1 MASSKNLLFL
11 FGVLFALV
19 LLISSD
25 VTTADQ
31 ETTKATG
38 VHDASSG
45 EAHQYPVAGYVCAF
59 GCCRI
64 LGRYCFRCCPPAE
77 KTPNVEFGDEVKN

>member
-1 MASSKNLLFL
+1 MASSKSLLFL

-19 LLISSD
+19 LLISAD

-45 EAHQYPVAGYVCAF
+45 EAHQDPVIVDRCAF
-59 GCCRI
+59 GCCR
-64 LGRYCFRCCPPAE
+64 LFHGLCFRCCPPAE
-77 KTPNVEFGDEVKN
+77 KTPNIEFGDEVKN